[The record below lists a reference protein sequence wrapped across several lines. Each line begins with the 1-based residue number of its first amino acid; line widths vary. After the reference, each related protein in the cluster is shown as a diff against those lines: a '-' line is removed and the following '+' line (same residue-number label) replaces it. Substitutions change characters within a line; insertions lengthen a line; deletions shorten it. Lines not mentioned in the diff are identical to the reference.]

1 MGKTQKY
8 VRVAP
13 SFRYNA
19 ADCDYVLRI
28 ASQYALAYRDPND
41 NNSVFLP
48 AMCRYGDKK
57 PEDLCQ
63 PEKTAYRVVYELEYP
78 YLSETVVQR
87 LMLACLLRG
96 YHRPAC
102 WRGGFRFEVPP
113 CYGIVDTADNDRVL
127 RLTLWS
133 TSCESTLLDL
143 LKWFHKQLVSP
154 NASQDGP
161 TKFLVCGAERYAVWK
176 LLHARDRGITRVPK
190 EFDPNTEFTVG
201 ELLGTFAAVIAPP
214 ERGVD
219 YTWERFLVNHADSP
233 QKVFE
238 LLRRDLFR
246 EEFFGG
252 QCFLR
257 SSPNNVGV

>member
-1 MGKTQKY
+1 MKDVRDSLGGAQGTGKTQKY

-96 YHRPAC
+96 YKKC
-102 WRGGFRFEVPP
+102 LEVLGEIQMKP
-113 CYGIVDTADNDRVL
+113 VT
-127 RLTLWS
+127 
-133 TSCESTLLDL
+133 
-143 LKWFHKQLVSP
+143 HQ
-154 NASQDGP
+154 
-161 TKFLVCGAERYAVWK
+161 
-176 LLHARDRGITRVPK
+176 
-190 EFDPNTEFTVG
+190 
-201 ELLGTFAAVIAPP
+201 ELLALAKKTLSLENGISQ
-214 ERGVD
+214 
-219 YTWERFLVNHADSP
+219 NCSP
-233 QKVFE
+233 
-238 LLRRDLFR
+238 LRR
-246 EEFFGG
+246 
-252 QCFLR
+252 
-257 SSPNNVGV
+257 